1 MSFVADTA
9 SLDFGSAVLDEGRVE
24 GQAVLVETVVR
35 GFAVVC
41 DAADVANSFMSGH
54 ARIYGTA
61 VVKDM
66 RVLDSSCIFGS
77 AHLVGNRGDDGIYG
91 VELRGDCKFGGTA
104 TFDGLNTVESFI
116 AKYGEDK
123 VELVIEDS
131 REHLAVIALTDVW
144 DMG

>member
-9 SLDFGSAVLDEGRVE
+9 SVNFRSVVLDEGRVE
-24 GQAVLVETVVR
+24 GRAVLRSAVVR

-41 DAADVANSFMSGH
+41 DAADVAYSFVSGH

-66 RVLDSSCIFGS
+66 RVLNSSCIFGS
-77 AHLVGNRGDDGIYG
+77 AHLVGNRDGTIYG
-91 VELRGDCKFGGTA
+91 VELHGDCKFGGTA
-104 TFDGLNTVESFI
+104 SFEGLNTVQDFVDR
-116 AKYGEDK
+116 YGQGHVRVDENARGT
-123 VELVIEDS
+123 VM
-131 REHLAVIALTDVW
+131 LTDVW